1 MLSTI
6 ASWAALLT
14 LAAATTLYYN
24 PDLIKKYLTQPAPQ
38 IPEEPKA
45 APKKRPKKT
54 HTTRLD
60 GDEQGTSTPTSSNE
74 APTSKKRKIVSPP
87 INQTVKATTTS
98 GEKASLPPDED
109 GGMTNKEFAEELA
122 RAQAG
127 TNLEKKQQPS
137 KKERRAQKAASNQK
151 DANVSTDTASNADDD
166 MSPIATPPSGANS
179 TAATSR
185 AGGVEDMLEP
195 AASKATTMRITN
207 VEQEKPK
214 AAKEFQKVEKKQKQK
229 SKKQL
234 EEAAMKAEANRQ
246 QQQMQQT
253 QMRSAR
259 VAEGS
264 SKQTKANT
272 FASTTKE
279 NAWKKPDEPK
289 SPPQQATLLDTFD
302 SAATLRAQPNGAV
315 TAQPLANVTNG
326 ANKNVNA
333 LKKDQGAGKTEALAA
348 SGREGRPNMSRGE
361 SWADEVNDEEQNQW
375 EQKLVEDGGEWE
387 SVTTKKNKKKTR
399 NGDDSSEASAS
410 LARQP
415 PKITAAQTNGTSR
428 PEITNRFA
436 SVAVDDGEWEA

>member
-24 PDLIKKYLTQPAPQ
+24 PELIKKYFTQPAPQ
-38 IPEEPKA
+38 IPNEPKA
-45 APKKRPKKT
+45 APKRRPQKT

-60 GDEQGTSTPTSSNE
+60 GDEKGASAPTSSNE

-87 INQTVKATTTS
+87 VNQRVTAITTS
-98 GEKASLPPDED
+98 GEKASLPREED

-122 RAQAG
+122 KAQAG
-127 TNLEKKQQPS
+127 TKLEKKQQPS
-137 KKERRAQKAASNQK
+137 KKERRAQKAALNQK

-166 MSPIATPPSGANS
+166 MSPIATPPSGAAS

-195 AASKATTMRITN
+195 AAPKAVTMRITN

-264 SKQTKANT
+264 SKQTKADT
-272 FASTTKE
+272 FASTTKA
-279 NAWKKPDEPK
+279 NAWKKPEEPK
-289 SPPQQATLLDTFD
+289 PSPQQATLLDTFD
-302 SAATLRAQPNGAV
+302 PASTAEAQPSGAV
-315 TAQPLANVTNG
+315 SSQPLANVTNG
-326 ANKNVNA
+326 ANTNVNA
-333 LKKDQGAGKTEALAA
+333 IKKDQGAGKTEALAA
-348 SGREGRPNMSRGE
+348 SGREGRPDLSRGT
-361 SWADEVNDEEQNQW
+361 SWADAVNDEEQHKW
-375 EQKLVEDGGEWE
+375 EQKLVEEGGEWE
-387 SVTTKKNKKKTR
+387 SVTTKNNKKKNR
-399 NGDDSSEASAS
+399 NGEDSSEASAS
-410 LARQP
+410 LTRQP
-415 PKITAAQTNGTSR
+415 PKTAAPQTNGTSK
-428 PEITNRFA
+428 PDVTNRFA

>member
-1 MLSTI
+1 
-6 ASWAALLT
+6 
-14 LAAATTLYYN
+14 
-24 PDLIKKYLTQPAPQ
+24 
-38 IPEEPKA
+38 
-45 APKKRPKKT
+45 
-54 HTTRLD
+54 
-60 GDEQGTSTPTSSNE
+60 
-74 APTSKKRKIVSPP
+74 
-87 INQTVKATTTS
+87 
-98 GEKASLPPDED
+98 
-109 GGMTNKEFAEELA
+109 MTNKEFAEELA

-302 SAATLRAQPNGAV
+302 SAATPQGSAKRLQSLPNLWPMSPMVRTRTSTLLRRTRAQARPKRLQLLDAKV
-315 TAQPLANVTNG
+315 
-326 ANKNVNA
+326 
-333 LKKDQGAGKTEALAA
+333 DQICLEVKAGPMR
-348 SGREGRPNMSRGE
+348 S
-361 SWADEVNDEEQNQW
+361 
-375 EQKLVEDGGEWE
+375 
-387 SVTTKKNKKKTR
+387 TTKNRTSGSR
-399 NGDDSSEASAS
+399 SWSRTEGNGSRSPRRRIRRRLGMVMIAVRP
-410 LARQP
+410 ARLLLDNHQRS
-415 PKITAAQTNGTSR
+415 TAPQTNGTSR